1 MPPDVIYLGDNLDFD
16 PEATQS
22 LGEGDGPRLGISRDS
37 LLKHTTILG
46 GTGSGK
52 TVLAKVML
60 EELALSGVPSIVIDL
75 QGDLAK
81 LAEKPIEDQR
91 ADLDTLDAW
100 RKGTEARVWTP
111 VSESGLPISLDPFSI
126 PPKIEEGQL
135 VNSIDRMARGLTSIL
150 GYNASK
156 PAGKKI
162 QAHLTKHITEL
173 RKTGEQPLSFPE
185 LALSLNYLR
194 ESEFLSKNELSE
206 LIRRVEAS
214 TVGNQSKLYSL
225 GPSLDVSMLM
235 TPSASGRTPIN
246 IMYLNTLQTD
256 ELKQVFIQQLVRSVH
271 EWMMQNPPSE
281 EIQLAL
287 FLDEAAPY
295 LPPDPRMP
303 PAKEGLRLLMKQAR
317 KYGVGCIL
325 ATQSPGDLDY
335 RTAGQSNTMAIG
347 RFTQP
352 QEIKKIEQIV
362 KSRDGGS
369 LSALLP
375 TIGAG
380 RFLMFSPDNL
390 SEATQM
396 QTRWLITPHG
406 RPLTVDE
413 VAAITPK
420 RLRDWSRK
428 HSADGTSRK
437 KSPFWMDKERSSG
450 LPMASTPVVQE
461 GQNPKPDPLL
471 DPPLQMAYSHYN
483 LERDGMSRLLILNSL
498 ALSVALFCSTS
509 ILLPGASTMSMAIT
523 GLGALLSAA
532 SLALLL
538 TNLNQHS
545 NSALNWFDQHSTKLE
560 VLMLLYLSGL
570 LGLNAGGYI
579 DLGWSRWLV
588 ISSQTILLALLALDQ
603 IFHFVY
609 DRVVVSGQSL
619 GHRVRALRD
628 FVTPDEKIMAR
639 ELSERIFTRFGLFTN
654 LITILF
660 LVGIVSDALVFDSE
674 IFYNIAFRV
683 LSLEAIH
690 FVTISSLMIRGD

>member
-1 MPPDVIYLGDNLDFD
+1 
-16 PEATQS
+16 
-22 LGEGDGPRLGISRDS
+22 
-37 LLKHTTILG
+37 
-46 GTGSGK
+46 
-52 TVLAKVML
+52 
-60 EELALSGVPSIVIDL
+60 
-75 QGDLAK
+75 
-81 LAEKPIEDQR
+81 
-91 ADLDTLDAW
+91 
-100 RKGTEARVWTP
+100 
-111 VSESGLPISLDPFSI
+111 
-126 PPKIEEGQL
+126 
-135 VNSIDRMARGLTSIL
+135 
-150 GYNASK
+150 
-156 PAGKKI
+156 
-162 QAHLTKHITEL
+162 
-173 RKTGEQPLSFPE
+173 
-185 LALSLNYLR
+185 
-194 ESEFLSKNELSE
+194 
-206 LIRRVEAS
+206 
-214 TVGNQSKLYSL
+214 
-225 GPSLDVSMLM
+225 
-235 TPSASGRTPIN
+235 
-246 IMYLNTLQTD
+246 
-256 ELKQVFIQQLVRSVH
+256 
-271 EWMMQNPPSE
+271 
-281 EIQLAL
+281 
-287 FLDEAAPY
+287 
-295 LPPDPRMP
+295 
-303 PAKEGLRLLMKQAR
+303 MKQAR

-375 TIGAG
+375 SIGAG

-390 SEATQM
+390 SEVTQM

-437 KSPFWMDKERSSG
+437 KSPFWMDQERSSG
-450 LPMASTPVVQE
+450 LPMASTPGIQE
-461 GQNPKPDPLL
+461 EQNPKPDPHL

-545 NSALNWFDQHSTKLE
+545 NSGLNWFDQHSTKLE